1 MPIEADWALMI
12 QDRPRVQ
19 SIISTHAKLTG
30 TFLESP
36 ACLHACERKCK
47 QSVRGLETMFVD
59 HLQDAACLCLRKCRI
74 VYLDV
79 AAVAMKARTRPA
91 SERDMEGVDCVL
103 RAEFS
108 REGSVQQLLNV
119 RDILQEFRCV
129 DRTAEEG
136 PRDIAK
142 TIFAMWAAIDHYV
155 SLTKMHM
162 KLAWDF
168 NKKRTGRIGPAV
180 SKDKWSGVCE
190 WSEIVGAW
198 LGGWVSSMD

>member
-1 MPIEADWALMI
+1 MFT
-12 QDRPRVQ
+12 RVREEVQ
-19 SIISTHAKLTG
+19 AICAG
-30 TFLESP
+30 FGDD
-36 ACLHACERKCK
+36 
-47 QSVRGLETMFVD
+47 VRGSPSRCCMPLLAEVS
-59 HLQDAACLCLRKCRI
+59 HR
-74 VYLDV
+74 YLDV
-79 AAVAMKARTRPA
+79 AAVAMKARTRPV
-91 SERDMEGVDCVL
+91 SERDMEGVDRVL
-103 RAEFS
+103 RAEFPQ
-108 REGSVQQLLNV
+108 EGSVQQLLNV
-119 RDILQEFRCV
+119 LDILQEFRCV

-190 WSEIVGAW
+190 WSEYVGVW
-198 LGGWVSSMD
+198 SGGSVSSMDLF